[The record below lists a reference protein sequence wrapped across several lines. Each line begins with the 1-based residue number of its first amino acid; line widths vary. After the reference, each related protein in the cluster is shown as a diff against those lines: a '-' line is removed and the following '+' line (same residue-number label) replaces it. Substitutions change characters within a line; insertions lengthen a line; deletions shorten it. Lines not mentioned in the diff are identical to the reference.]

1 LQEYSFEMT
10 LERAL
15 LAARELDAILW
26 LQNERLYELLRH
38 RMRWRRQLRVA
49 GMVIAVFGLLLA
61 STGAVFAPQR
71 LRLAFVVAVVL
82 FVLFVAIFW
91 RAELLEQAMRRATRR
106 LVANRARRAMDSVLR
121 KAPYTIRYTIESDS
135 IGIHASEL
143 GIAAQV
149 PFKRMRHVVVAS
161 SVVCA
166 FEGPYR
172 QRPLRVLYVPGPAEL
187 DLLETVLSAH
197 QSEVVRLP

>member
-1 LQEYSFEMT
+1 LLEYSFEMT
-10 LERAL
+10 PERAL

-26 LQNERLYELLRH
+26 LQNERLYDMLRH

-49 GMVIAVFGLLLA
+49 GLVIAVFGLLLA
-61 STGAVFAPQR
+61 LTGAVFAPPR
-71 LRLAFVVAVVL
+71 LRLAFVVAVLL
-82 FVLFVAIFW
+82 FVLFVVVFW

-106 LVANRARRAMDSVLR
+106 LVANRARRAMNPVLR

-143 GIAAQV
+143 GITAQV

-161 SVVCA
+161 TVVCV

-187 DLLETVLSAH
+187 GLLETALSAH
-197 QSEVVRLP
+197 QSEVVRLS